1 MRRCG
6 KRTARTV
13 VLTVSLA
20 VCGELL
26 DLWEVVMEIVY
37 GLLGLVILDV
47 SSLLW
52 GADSREKLDSPEWG
66 KRRFW
71 RGFGGPTR

>member
-1 MRRCG
+1 
-6 KRTARTV
+6 
-13 VLTVSLA
+13 
-20 VCGELL
+20 
-26 DLWEVVMEIVY
+26 MEIVY

-52 GADSREKLDSPEWG
+52 GADSREKLDSPEWE